1 MSNNIDFI
9 ASRLPDLKDY
19 SYLEDLAGVEF
30 YYTAIYELFLRN
42 KHNKKVIDEIINFY
56 EVNKK
61 NINQYLEERDIG
73 DTLEFYVK
81 SNALDGPKDGFGAYS
96 QLSDM
101 VKSYKGLPFKHYD
114 DDHVY
119 LNKNI
124 NSKIFDIINFVYEVT
139 EITKIHRNE
148 SNVKLSDY
156 IYIEHNSRNIVY
168 VKEEGDLI
176 YKEVISVANVDE
188 TSDLDN
194 ESWFILTHVK
204 AEINYDKV
212 KKYLAHNKH
221 SISKHVSV
229 SVNNSKYPVVN
240 TVENNSITI
249 GRDVLNEYNQ
259 GMAFSLLTQE
269 SFLVREITTKKID
282 KHKDYLRNMLKTNTK
297 DAFMFEMYIYD
308 AKIIYDKVIKKELKD
323 NHLGIKD
330 EFWITMSDK
339 ISGINYRTIQN
350 NHTSVKAIIEDELY
364 LFV

>member
-1 MSNNIDFI
+1 MSSNSDFI

-19 SYLEDLAGVEF
+19 AYLEDLDGVDF

-42 KHNKKVIDEIINFY
+42 QHNKEVIEEIINFY
-56 EVNKK
+56 EVNEK
-61 NINQYLEERDIG
+61 NIKDYLSQRDI
-73 DTLEFYVK
+73 DDKFVLYVK
-81 SNALDGPKDGFGAYS
+81 SHSTDGPKDGFNAYS

-101 VKSYKGLPFKHYD
+101 VNSYKGLPYKHYYD
-114 DDHVY
+114 GHAY
-119 LNKNI
+119 LNKNV
-124 NSKIFDIINFVYEVT
+124 NSKIFDIINFVYDIEENDKV
-139 EITKIHRNE
+139 HRGE
-148 SNVKLSDY
+148 SNVKLSEY

-188 TSDLDN
+188 TSDFDN

-204 AEINYDKV
+204 TDINYDKV

-240 TVENNSITI
+240 AVENNSLTI

-259 GMAFSLLTQE
+259 EMAFSLLTQE
-269 SFLVREITTKKID
+269 SFLVREISTKKID